1 MTALLIIVGI
11 IALIVLILY
20 FPLNAYISYS
30 EGRLDVRVKFLM
42 FTFYPKKE
50 KPEKKRKK
58 RQKKS
63 GRKKKVSDGSSDIKA
78 LDELKEK
85 SEPQLISEEKA
96 EEKIDN
102 PEKPQFDGID
112 IEYIDKSPKKKQSVS
127 EDRKKVSD
135 IIDEIKEKLELVKL
149 LWKLAGKYVMKILKD
164 IRIDGLC
171 ADITAA
177 GEDACEAALLYGKL
191 NAAVWNIIGFGQ
203 RFVKLTVKKVNINCS
218 FDEGKPKYNVSARV
232 NIRPAVFIG
241 NVLVGAFRLL
251 ININDLKKYFGDD
264 EEKSAAEN
272 EKRKDV

>member
-1 MTALLIIVGI
+1 MTALLIIFGI

-20 FPLNAYISYS
+20 FPLNAYITYA

-58 RQKKS
+58 RRKKS
-63 GRKKKVSDGSSDIKA
+63 GRNKKMSDKNSDIKA
-78 LDELKEK
+78 LDEPKEK

-96 EEKIDN
+96 EEKSDD
-102 PEKPQFDGID
+102 PEKPKFDGID
-112 IEYIDKSPKKKQSVS
+112 IEYIDKPPKKKQSVS

-241 NVLVGAFRLL
+241 NVLAGAFRLL

-264 EEKSAAEN
+264 DEKSTAEN

>member
-20 FPLNAYISYS
+20 FPLNAYITYA

-58 RQKKS
+58 CRKKS
-63 GRKKKVSDGSSDIKA
+63 GKKKKMSDKSSDIKA
-78 LDELKEK
+78 LDEPKEK

-96 EEKIDN
+96 EEKIDD
-102 PEKPQFDGID
+102 PEKPRFDGID
-112 IEYIDKSPKKKQSVS
+112 IEYIDKPPKKKQSVS

-264 EEKSAAEN
+264 DEKAAAEN

>member
-20 FPLNAYISYS
+20 FPLNAYITYA

-58 RQKKS
+58 KS
-63 GRKKKVSDGSSDIKA
+63 GGKKKVSDGSSDIKA
-78 LDELKEK
+78 LDEPKEK

-96 EEKIDN
+96 EEKSDD

-112 IEYIDKSPKKKQSVS
+112 IEYIDKPPKKKQSVS

-203 RFVKLTVKKVNINCS
+203 RFVKLTVKKVNISCS

-241 NVLVGAFRLL
+241 NVLAGAFRLL

-264 EEKSAAEN
+264 EENIAAEN

>member
-30 EGRLDVRVKFLM
+30 EGRFDVRVKFLM

-50 KPEKKRKK
+50 NPEKKRKK
-58 RQKKS
+58 RRKRS
-63 GRKKKVSDGSSDIKA
+63 GGKKKISDGSSDIKA
-78 LDELKEK
+78 LNEPKEK
-85 SEPQLISEEKA
+85 SEPQLIPEEKA
-96 EEKIDN
+96 EEKSDD
-102 PEKPQFDGID
+102 PEKPKFDGID
-112 IEYIDKSPKKKQSVS
+112 IEYIDKPPKKKQSVS

-135 IIDEIKEKLELVKL
+135 IIDEINEKLELVKL

-241 NVLVGAFRLL
+241 NVLAGAFRLL

-264 EEKSAAEN
+264 DEKSAAEN